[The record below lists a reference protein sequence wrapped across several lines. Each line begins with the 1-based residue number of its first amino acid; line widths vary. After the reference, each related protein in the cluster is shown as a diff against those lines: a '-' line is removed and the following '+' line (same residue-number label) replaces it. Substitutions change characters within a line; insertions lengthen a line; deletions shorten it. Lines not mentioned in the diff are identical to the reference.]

1 MNPDGSANVFPA
13 SLVMAVPRIAGVPS
27 IEVGAHTDPG
37 RDPNKQVNE
46 DAMLARDTPHGFLAV
61 VCDGMGGHVGGREAS
76 HLAIDTIFRVF
87 DATPSGVTPQQLLR
101 DALTQANG
109 AVYARGMQSP
119 ELKGMGSTCVAILVH
134 PGGTDVAH
142 VGDSRV
148 YLLTQGQVYQVTKDH
163 SLVQRLVDAN
173 MLTPEQA
180 ANHPNAN
187 QITNAFGQRPD
198 IEVEVRPH
206 PFPHGAGDTFVLCS
220 DGLSDEVGPQDI
232 LQVLAPLPPCE
243 AAARQLVDLAN
254 ARGGHDNITVVL
266 VRFPGG
272 APFAVASPSGAATPT
287 ATLAAAPVNTTTA
300 EMEILQPGAVEGAMA
315 APAMAPPGM
324 AAPAMVPPPSAPPM
338 APPSAVAPASAVAP
352 SSPSAP
358 QFTPPPPYGGT
369 PLSLPQKKSPVGII
383 VAVIVVLLLLS
394 AGVAATLLMR
404 GEPKND
410 APKAST
416 TADDD
421 DVPEPA
427 PTKSAAPKP
436 IPKPTEDPSITPPE
450 PSVSGPRPKQTGS
463 NPPPPPK
470 PKPPCDPDK
479 EKCP

>member
-1 MNPDGSANVFPA
+1 MNPDGNA
-13 SLVMAVPRIAGVPS
+13 SSFAPSVVMAVQRIAGVPAL
-27 IEVGAHTDPG
+27 EVGMQTDPG

-87 DATPSGVTPQQLLR
+87 DATPPGVSPQQLLR

-109 AVYARGMQSP
+109 AVYGRGLQSP

-148 YLLTQGQVYQVTKDH
+148 YLLSQGQVYQVTKDH

-187 QITNAFGQRPD
+187 QITNAFGQRPEL
-198 IEVEVRPH
+198 EVEVRPQA
-206 PFPHGAGDTFVLCS
+206 FPHAAGDTFVLCS

-232 LQVLAPLPPCE
+232 LAILAPMPSPDV
-243 AAARQLVDLAN
+243 AAQQLVDLAN

-272 APFAVASPSGAATPT
+272 VPFAVGTPGAPGVSTPT
-287 ATLAAAPVNTTTA
+287 ASLAAAPVAATSTA
-300 EMEILQPGAVEGAMA
+300 EMEILQPAVIA
-315 APAMAPPGM
+315 A
-324 AAPAMVPPPSAPPM
+324 AAAA
-338 APPSAVAPASAVAP
+338 APASAPGAP
-352 SSPSAP
+352 AFAAP
-358 QFTPPPPYGGT
+358 PPFAPPPPYGGT
-369 PLSLPQKKSPVGII
+369 PLEVPQKKSRGGLV
-383 VAVIVVLLLLS
+383 VAVVVVILLVVV
-394 AGVAATLLMR
+394 GVAAAIFLQK
-404 GEPKND
+404 KND
-410 APKAST
+410 KA
-416 TADDD
+416 
-421 DVPEPA
+421 DVPTSSSVDVDDTASAPA
-427 PTKSAAPKP
+427 VKSAKVAPKP
-436 IPKPTEDPSITPPE
+436 IAPVIEE
-450 PSVSGPRPKQTGS
+450 PSVSAVPSPSHSAGPRPPKQAGS
-463 NPPPPPK
+463 NPAPK
-470 PKPPCDPDK
+470 APCDPDK

>member
-1 MNPDGSANVFPA
+1 MNPDAPAHALAHSAPTIARA
-13 SLVMAVPRIAGVPS
+13 SGVPN
-27 IEVGAHTDPG
+27 IEVAMATDPG

-87 DATPSGVTPQQLLR
+87 DATPTTVSPQQILR

-109 AVYARGMQSP
+109 AVYNRGLQAP

-163 SLVQRLVDAN
+163 SLVQRLIDAN

-198 IEVEVRPH
+198 IEVEIRPQA
-206 PFPHGAGDTFVLCS
+206 FPHAAGDTFVLCS

-232 LQVLAPLPPCE
+232 LQILAPYGSLDLS
-243 AAARQLVDLAN
+243 ARQLIDLAN

-272 APFAVASPSGAATPT
+272 TPFAVAPSAGPSSTPTVSGAG
-287 ATLAAAPVNTTTA
+287 VSTTTA
-300 EMEILQPGAVEGAMA
+300 EMEIVQPAQIA
-315 APAMAPPGM
+315 AAASSAGVVGPAST
-324 AAPAMVPPPSAPPM
+324 PASAPP
-338 APPSAVAPASAVAP
+338 
-352 SSPSAP
+352 
-358 QFTPPPPYGGT
+358 QFSPPPAYAPT
-369 PLSLPQKKSPVGII
+369 PADVPVQKKSNAGKVI
-383 VAVIVVLLLLS
+383 AIVVLLIVLALGG
-394 AGVAATLLMR
+394 AVAMMFVR
-404 GEPKND
+404 GD
-410 APKAST
+410 APPPPATSAS
-416 TADDD
+416 ADDD
-421 DVPEPA
+421 DVAPPPSTVKSAVKPKPLPGPEEPA
-427 PTKSAAPKP
+427 PSTSDSHPRPDKSAMPTVNIIPLPKTAAPPSDTIKTP
-436 IPKPTEDPSITPPE
+436 SGDSTQKIP
-450 PSVSGPRPKQTGS
+450 Q
-463 NPPPPPK
+463 
-470 PKPPCDPDK
+470 
-479 EKCP
+479 